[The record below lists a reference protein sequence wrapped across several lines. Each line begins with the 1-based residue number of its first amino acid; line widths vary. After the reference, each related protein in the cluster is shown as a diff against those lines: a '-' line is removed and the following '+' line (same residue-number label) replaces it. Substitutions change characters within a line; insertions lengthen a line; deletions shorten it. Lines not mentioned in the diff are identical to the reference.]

1 MNHADK
7 ICAANK
13 LPGGPDGGGLPQYNI
28 TKVFFRDIDNHTVG
42 AEVSIDAFNKWP
54 VELDVP
60 PLAFEIMVPNCG
72 LHDPFIQVADAL
84 TDPVGI
90 RPRSLVVA
98 NVHGMVQQL
107 PDSLTRI
114 CPNSQSSPLD
124 HILQDYLGGTA
135 TVFVRGKRRRG
146 METPEWLNDIM
157 SQIVVPVP
165 FPGRSFDKLI
175 RNFSLTDTHF
185 SLPDPMAEPDE
196 PEANPSVSG
205 SIKVIAGLPKEMNF
219 GINVTHIRALAD
231 VFYKKDKLGVLD
243 LHKWQPANSTKLNA
257 GTDDPELEIRS
268 RIDNAPLN
276 VTDSDV
282 LTDVIQTLI
291 FMGKTVHL
299 DIRARVDVKVETV
312 LGDLVLKD
320 VPAEG
325 RIPVKRPSS
334 FL

>member
-1 MNHADK
+1 MLMSL
-7 ICAANK
+7 CAARK
-13 LPGGPDGGGLPQYNI
+13 LPGGGGGLPPYNI
-28 TKVFFRDIDNHTVG
+28 TKVFFRDIDNQTVG
-42 AEVSIDAFNKWP
+42 AEVGVEAFNKWP

-72 LHDPFIQVADAL
+72 LHDPFIQVADAR

-90 RPRSLVVA
+90 RPFSLVVA
-98 NVHGMVQQL
+98 NAHGVVHQL
-107 PDSLTRI
+107 PDSLTRV
-114 CPNSQSSPLD
+114 CPNTDKSPLD
-124 HILQDYLGGTA
+124 YVLKDYLGGTA
-135 TVFVRGKRRRG
+135 TVFVRGKRRPG
-146 METPEWLNDIM
+146 TATPKWLNEVM

-165 FPGRSFDKLI
+165 FPGRSFNKLI

-196 PEANPSVSG
+196 PEAKPAVSG
-205 SIKVIAGLPKEMNF
+205 TIKVTAGLPKEMNF

-231 VFYKKDKLGVLD
+231 VYYKKDKLGVLD
-243 LHKWQPANSTKLNA
+243 LHKWQPANSTKLHA
-257 GTDDPELEIRS
+257 GTNDPELEIRA
-268 RIDNAPLN
+268 RIENAPLN

-291 FMGKTVHL
+291 FMGKTVNL
-299 DIRARVDVKVETV
+299 DIKARVDVKVQTA

-320 VPAEG
+320 IPAEG

-334 FL
+334 PW

>member
-1 MNHADK
+1 M
-7 ICAANK
+7 
-13 LPGGPDGGGLPQYNI
+13 PGGGGSGGLPKYNI

-42 AEVSIDAFNKWP
+42 AEVSVDAFNEWP

-90 RPRSLVVA
+90 RPHSLVVA
-98 NVHGMVQQL
+98 NVHGVVRPL
-107 PDSLTRI
+107 PDNLTRV
-114 CPNSQSSPLD
+114 CPGSDKSPLD
-124 HILQDYLGGTA
+124 LVLKDYLGGSA
-135 TVFVRGKRRRG
+135 TVFVRGKRRSG
-146 METPEWLNDIM
+146 LETPAWLNEVM

-185 SLPDPMAEPDE
+185 NLPDPLAEPDE
-196 PEANPSVSG
+196 PGANPTVSG
-205 SIKVIAGLPKEMNF
+205 TIKVTAGLPKEMNF
-219 GINVTHIRALAD
+219 GINVTQIRALAD
-231 VFYKKDKLGVLD
+231 VFYKQEKLGILD
-243 LHKWQPANSTKLNA
+243 LHEWQPANSTKLHA
-257 GTDDPELEIRS
+257 GTPDPELEIQS
-268 RIDNAPLN
+268 RIKNAPLN

-291 FMGKTVHL
+291 FQGQTVHL
-299 DIRARVDVKVETV
+299 KIKARVDVKVETV

-320 VPAEG
+320 IPAEG
-325 RIPVKRPSS
+325 TIPVKRPSS
-334 FL
+334 PW

>member
-1 MNHADK
+1 M
-7 ICAANK
+7 
-13 LPGGPDGGGLPQYNI
+13 
-28 TKVFFRDIDNHTVG
+28 G
-42 AEVSIDAFNKWP
+42 AEVAVDAYNKWP

-60 PLAFEIMVPNCG
+60 PLAFEIMIPNCG
-72 LHDPFIQVADAL
+72 LHDPFIQVADAH

-90 RPRSLVVA
+90 RPFSLVVA
-98 NVHGMVQQL
+98 NVHGVVHHL
-107 PDSLTRI
+107 PDSLTRV
-114 CPNSQSSPLD
+114 CPDSDKSPLD
-124 HILQDYLGGTA
+124 YVLQDYLGGTA
-135 TVFVRGKRRRG
+135 TVFVRGKRRPG
-146 METPEWLNDIM
+146 KETPEWLNEVM
-157 SQIVVPVP
+157 AQIVVPVP
-165 FPGRSFDKLI
+165 FPGRSLDKLI

-196 PEANPSVSG
+196 PAANPAVSG
-205 SIKVIAGLPKEMNF
+205 TINVVAGLPKEMNF

-243 LHKWQPANSTKLNA
+243 LHKWQPANSTKLQA
-257 GTDDPELEIRS
+257 GTNDPELEIRS

-299 DIRARVDVKVETV
+299 EIKARVDVKVQTV

-320 VPAEG
+320 IPAEG

-334 FL
+334 PW